1 MQSSES
7 DSVSGSPP
15 KDESMSERTYQ
26 TPDDVG
32 VVLPLKRLYADAFI
46 SKTVVATKDEPMIG
60 QEVCKRLFSTEVQI
74 GKDKMPRD
82 EMPTS
87 CFELFDN
94 SDAVSVFDELILTN
108 SLKSRVQY
116 KSFSDA
122 AMAELQ

>member
-1 MQSSES
+1 
-7 DSVSGSPP
+7 
-15 KDESMSERTYQ
+15 MSERTYQ

-46 SKTVVATKDEPMIG
+46 SKTEVANKDEPMIG
-60 QEVCKRLFSTEVQI
+60 QEVCKRLFGTEVQI
-74 GKDKMPRD
+74 GKDTMPRD

-108 SLKSRVQY
+108 SLKSQVQY